1 MEKELRIICPGV
13 DITKEQRVE
22 RLFSNISNW
31 LFSSELSTLVELF
44 GGKINK
50 EMPLKEIIEYL
61 NDFVEVWDYRKI
73 QADGGERWNIYD
85 DEFVERNSSNIMSVV
100 EKLGLKDITE
110 PIISPDYILP
120 LGGAR
125 MTNLIRPQYARAIAD
140 SNSLSKHCVVALGGM
155 RPINDIEKEAINT
168 YAPNAVT
175 EYDAICAGLE
185 QAFSLDQGKYNE
197 DSYENNN
204 VNLSWAIRNYDGTDC
219 YVVAAPSTSPSRR
232 ANSMDTFE
240 FFLDKFDVK
249 KGEKVLLVTSCIYV
263 PFQFLKFMEIAIEKE
278 LVIDCVGTP
287 YNSNNVLKP
296 SNYLQEIK
304 ATINAIKS
312 LSNIYL

>member
-1 MEKELRIICPGV
+1 MEKELRIKCPEI
-13 DITKEQRVE
+13 DISKDQRVE
-22 RLFSNISNW
+22 QLFCDISSWLFSN
-31 LFSSELSTLVELF
+31 ELSTLVELF
-44 GGKINK
+44 GGKIDK
-50 EMPLKEIIEYL
+50 KMPLKALIEYL
-61 NDFVEVWDYRKI
+61 NDFVEIWDYRKI
-73 QADGGERWNIYD
+73 QANGGERWNIYD
-85 DEFVERNSSNIMSVV
+85 DEFVEKNSSNIMNAVK
-100 EKLGLKDITE
+100 KLGLKDITD

-125 MTNLIRPQYARAIAD
+125 MTNLIRPQYAKVISDR
-140 SNSLSKHCVVALGGM
+140 NSLRKHCVVALGGM
-155 RPINDIEKEAINT
+155 RPINNIEKEAINT

-185 QAFSLDQGKYNE
+185 QAFLLDQGKHNE
-197 DSYENNN
+197 ESYENDN

-219 YVVAAPSTSPSRR
+219 YVVAAPSTSPNRR

-240 FFLDKFDVK
+240 FFLNKFDVK

-263 PFQFLKFMEIAIEKE
+263 PFQFLKFMEIAIEKN